1 MRFYPKDQG
10 LSAFLSELAAMR
22 AQKVSATPTPIESAG
37 GGVAGGRDSTH
48 PPAIPNEKFS
58 APQQRFCPRCN
69 KPISD
74 YPWGIH
80 TCSPQ
85 L

>member
-37 GGVAGGRDSTH
+37 GGVAGGRD
-48 PPAIPNEKFS
+48 
-58 APQQRFCPRCN
+58 
-69 KPISD
+69 
-74 YPWGIH
+74 
-80 TCSPQ
+80 
-85 L
+85 